1 MLPGSELAF
10 DQATI
15 ERSRNRAQAIMA
27 KANLAGYKFIRLRL
41 KNIRRRK
48 IVGIDAIVAN
58 DFVNEELG
66 GITDYAIEVK
76 GGEINFEYRPE
87 LGMYVFDMLDT
98 DRNREFL
105 ASHLA
110 GDFWEIMDRRIESDV
125 TRRAE
130 LIAKRIRDGIP
141 ISDAPS
147 KFWQEVRAS
156 EEQTL
161 RAARGEIEIP
171 KATMT
176 VENPVSPGEEIKVE
190 YEEPIA
196 ARRGSRSVKPGPQLK
211 ALHFGDDIAPNVSQE
226 TSPLGVGVVSP

>member
-1 MLPGSELAF
+1 MLTGSELAF

-15 ERSRNRAQAIMA
+15 ERSRNRNQAIMA

-48 IVGIDAIVAN
+48 IVGIDAIVAT
-58 DFVNEELG
+58 DYINEELG
-66 GITDYAIEVK
+66 GVTDYALEVK

-105 ASHLA
+105 ASHSA
-110 GDFWEIMDRRIESDV
+110 GDFWEILDRRIENDIV
-125 TRRAE
+125 RRAE
-130 LIAKRIRDGIP
+130 AMVKRIRDGVP
-141 ISDAPS
+141 VSDAPT

-161 RAARGEIEIP
+161 RAARGDIEIP
-171 KATMT
+171 KATLT
-176 VENPVSPGEEIKVE
+176 KENPAAPGEEIKVE
-190 YEEPIA
+190 YEPPQIEKYTSKA
-196 ARRGSRSVKPGPQLK
+196 VKPGPQLK
-211 ALHFGDDIAPNVSQE
+211 NVSHE
-226 TSPLGVGVVSP
+226 TPLNPLGVGLGMVSP